1 MLALTRKKGE
11 SLIIDGQIEIKI
23 LEVQGDKVKIGIEAP
38 KEVTV
43 YREEVYKLIKQSNQE
58 ATKTNQGTLNMLQ
71 TLISSYKRE

>member
-43 YREEVYKLIKQSNQE
+43 YREEVYQMVKESNQE
-58 ATKTNQGTLNMLQ
+58 ASCTDQDTLKRLQ
-71 TLISSYKRE
+71 SMINDK